1 MSSGY
6 AGANSYGYWGV
17 EGTEGAGDPSSD
29 QNIPFNP
36 QADQSP
42 QKPKYV
48 DTVEY
53 VYSSLVPHTIYTG
66 ELAPG
71 EGPFNGSFRDP
82 FLLLTFFT
90 NKTVGGV
97 WGIGTGTITADM
109 TATTDRDTIFYQ
121 YRIADQS
128 ASANHIDKLLKHGL
142 PMKYSWKVEP
152 AKLLAEIAEFKF
164 LDFATN
170 TRAPVIANTFHDQA
184 FGSAVGGW
192 AAWDNTG
199 LNGTGKRSVTEM
211 VLHWGAAVLTGLNI
225 QTMEMSFE
233 VGQDTVQLY
242 NSRGQSTPY
251 YTVRN
256 FQLSLTGLVAD
267 LTLIAEYEKI
277 FSDRTKADLILYYDK
292 TLNYEKYL
300 KFTQAYISPESDIVS
315 IPESGKP
322 AEVTLVIKGGEG
334 TTPSFSGKYKDL
346 VDPSVMITA
355 A

>member
-1 MSSGY
+1 MSSY
-6 AGANSYGYWGV
+6 AGAESYGYWGV

-42 QKPKYV
+42 PKPKYNEV
-48 DTVEY
+48 IEY
-53 VYSSLVPHTIYTG
+53 VYSSLVPHTIYSG
-66 ELAPG
+66 ELVPG
-71 EGPFNGSFRDP
+71 ESPFNGSFRDP

-90 NKTVGGV
+90 NKTVGGS
-97 WGIGTGTITADM
+97 WGTGTGTITADM
-109 TATTDRDTIFYQ
+109 TALTDRDTIFYQ

-128 ASANHIDKLLKHGL
+128 AAANHIDKLLKHGL
-142 PMKYSWKVEP
+142 PMKYTWKIEP
-152 AKLLAEIAEFKF
+152 GKLLAEIAEFKF

-170 TRAPVIANTFHDQA
+170 TQAPSISNDFHGQEW
-184 FGSAVGGW
+184 GSGVGGW

-199 LNGTGKRSVTEM
+199 LNGTGKRSVTDM
-211 VLHWGAAVLTGLNI
+211 VLHWGGVVLTGLSI

-233 VGQDTVQLY
+233 VGQDTIQLY
-242 NSRGQSTPY
+242 NSLGQSVPH
-251 YTVRN
+251 YTTRN
-256 FQLSLTGLVAD
+256 FQLTLTGLVKD

-277 FSDRTKADLILYYDK
+277 FSDRTKQDLILYQDF
-292 TLNYEKYL
+292 TTSYEKYL
-300 KFTQAYISPESDIVS
+300 KFTQAYVSGESDIVS

-322 AEVTLVIKGGEG
+322 AEVTLVIKGGEA

-346 VDPSVMITA
+346 ADPSALITA